1 MVLTEYGSSFLCS
14 AAGNGQQ
21 KKPSS
26 LEIYSLWDKSHRA
39 SAVPPILPILL
50 KEPTTRRTLSC
61 AFRNNGRMPSAPTGQ
76 RRLGCPH
83 ESIPQHP
90 RRRNPTT
97 CSSLCALHEAYFSRS
112 TVYFIALTLPHC
124 REFVKRGRISF
135 FSRMTRGAACP
146 EKAKSWRGIVTKISA
161 HCYKNYT

>member
-1 MVLTEYGSSFLCS
+1 MVLPFCVLRRET
-14 AAGNGQQ
+14 GNK

-26 LEIYSLWDKSHRA
+26 LEIYNLWDKSHNA

-61 AFRNNGRMPSAPTGQ
+61 AFRNNGRMPSVPTCQ
-76 RRLGCPH
+76 RRSGCPH

-90 RRRNPTT
+90 CRCNPTT
-97 CSSLCALHEAYFSRS
+97 CSSLCALPEAYFSRS

-124 REFVKRGRISF
+124 REFVKRGKSVF
-135 FSRMTRGAACP
+135 FRG
-146 EKAKSWRGIVTKISA
+146 WRGWLHAMKKQNHGVEL
-161 HCYKNYT
+161 

>member
-1 MVLTEYGSSFLCS
+1 M
-14 AAGNGQQ
+14 
-21 KKPSS
+21 
-26 LEIYSLWDKSHRA
+26 
-39 SAVPPILPILL
+39 PPILPILL

-124 REFVKRGRISF
+124 REFVKRGGISF
-135 FSRMTRGAACP
+135 FFADDKRGCVP
-146 EKAKSWRGIVTKISA
+146 GKSKIMAWNCNENLSPLLQKL
-161 HCYKNYT
+161 YMNDKIFLLTQFFVERTE